1 MWADE
6 QIPATLIANLLAY
19 KYVRPTPVQMQAIP
33 AMLNVSS
40 KIVKFKAKIPST
52 IGFFLK
58 CFGFSQISI
67 FGKARDTNIDSEC
80 FLKFY
85 SPLFGI

>member
-52 IGFFLK
+52 IGFF
-58 CFGFSQISI
+58 S
-67 FGKARDTNIDSEC
+67 
-80 FLKFY
+80 
-85 SPLFGI
+85 